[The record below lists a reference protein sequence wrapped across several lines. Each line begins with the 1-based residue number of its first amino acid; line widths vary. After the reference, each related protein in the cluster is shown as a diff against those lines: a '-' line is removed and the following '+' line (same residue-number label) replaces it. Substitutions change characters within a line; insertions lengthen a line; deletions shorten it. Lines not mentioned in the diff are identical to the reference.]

1 VDPTIMIC
9 QADISKCQEIMDNAY
24 VDIICD

>member
-1 VDPTIMIC
+1 
-9 QADISKCQEIMDNAY
+9 MDNAY